1 MFRTIDI
8 RKEIEGIQKGK
19 EFAREQILSMEG
31 AESYYANLIKQ
42 NILTIQIPISEKE
55 KESLQKILDDDDI

>member
-1 MFRTIDI
+1 
-8 RKEIEGIQKGK
+8 
-19 EFAREQILSMEG
+19 MEG